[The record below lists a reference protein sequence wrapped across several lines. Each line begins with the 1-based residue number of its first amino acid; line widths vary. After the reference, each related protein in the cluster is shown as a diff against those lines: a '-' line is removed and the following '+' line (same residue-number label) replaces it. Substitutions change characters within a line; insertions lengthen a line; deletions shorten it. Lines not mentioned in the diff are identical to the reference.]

1 MRTGTT
7 GTGENGAAIAPYVE
21 AWRRRRDGS
30 GRSSVASAP
39 GAVWFEARREEAFE
53 RFKAQGFPTV
63 KDEAWRKTNLNALG
77 RTPFTPAAPVPES
90 ALTPSLFEQLTFEPW
105 DCTHLV
111 FLNGRFAPGL
121 SRIGRLPA
129 GVRLKN
135 LAAALAED
143 RDLLEPHLDRLARP
157 RGRSLSDLNTAL
169 MDDGLFLHVP
179 RGTLVEEPIHVL
191 FVQAG
196 NGTPAMT
203 HPRNLLVVESGAQ
216 ASVVESYGGIDGGV
230 TFTNAVT
237 EIVAGDDAVVSHL
250 RLERERPDAI
260 HIGHV
265 EATLGRSAAFVQQ
278 SVSLGGGLVR
288 QDTNAVLDGDGGD
301 ATLDGLYV
309 LSGRQHADHHTLIDH
324 ARPHGTSR
332 ELYKGVLDGHARGIF
347 DGTIV
352 VRPDA
357 QKTDARQ
364 VNRNLLLSEDSL
376 ADSKPTLL
384 IHADDVKCSHAA
396 TIGQLEEQAL
406 FYLRSRALSEETA
419 RSLLIRAFIVEVLG
433 RIRIEPVRA
442 GLECLLFTRR
452 TRP

>member
-1 MRTGTT
+1 MSAPET
-7 GTGENGAAIAPYVE
+7 AIDPFRE
-21 AWRRRRDGS
+21 AWQRRR
-30 GRSSVASAP
+30 
-39 GAVWFEARREEAFE
+39 GAGWFEAQRAAAFE
-53 RFKAQGFPTV
+53 RFAERGFPTTD
-63 KDEAWRKTNLNALG
+63 DEAWRKTSLRPLAQ
-77 RTPFTPAAPVPES
+77 TAFVPAPAASES
-90 ALTPSLFEQLTFEPW
+90 ALTPELFERLTFEPW

-121 SRIGRLPA
+121 SRIGRLPS

-135 LAAALAED
+135 LAAAFADD
-143 RDLLEPHLDRLARP
+143 RALLEPHLDRLART
-157 RGRSLSDLNTAL
+157 RERSLSDLNTAL

-179 RGTLVEEPIHVL
+179 RGTLLEEPIHVL

-203 HPRNLLVVESGAQ
+203 HPRNLVVAEQGAQ
-216 ASVVESYGGIDGGV
+216 ASVVESYAGIDGGV
-230 TFTNAVT
+230 TLTNAVT
-237 EIVAGDDAVVSHL
+237 EIVVEEDAVVSHL
-250 RLERERPDAI
+250 RLERERPQAI
-260 HIGHV
+260 HLGHV

-288 QDTNAVLDGDGGD
+288 QDTNALLDGEGAD

-309 LSGRQHADHHTLIDH
+309 LSGTQHADHHTLIDH
-324 ARPHGTSR
+324 ARPRGTSR
-332 ELYKGVLDGHARGIF
+332 ELYKGVLDGRARGVF

-364 VNRNLLLSEDSL
+364 VNRNLLLSEDAL

-419 RSLLIRAFIVEVLG
+419 RSLLIRAFIVDVLG

-452 TRP
+452 ARP

>member
-1 MRTGTT
+1 MSSLAPYRDAWQHRR
-7 GTGENGAAIAPYVE
+7 GTG
-21 AWRRRRDGS
+21 
-30 GRSSVASAP
+30 
-39 GAVWFEARREEAFE
+39 WFESKRAAAFE
-53 RFKAQGFPTV
+53 RFAERGLPTTE
-63 KDEAWRKTNLNALG
+63 DEAWRKTSLKALAQ
-77 RTPFTPAAPVPES
+77 TPFVPAPAASES
-90 ALTPSLFEQLTFEPW
+90 ALTPDHFERLTFEPW

-121 SRIGRLPA
+121 SRIGRMPP

-135 LAAALAED
+135 LAAAFTED
-143 RDLLEPHLDRLARP
+143 RGPLEPHLDRLAWSRE
-157 RGRSLSDLNTAL
+157 RALSDLNTAL

-196 NGTPAMT
+196 NGAPVMT
-203 HPRNLLVVESGAQ
+203 HPRSLVVVEKGAQ
-216 ASVVESYGGIDGGV
+216 ASVVESYAGIDGGV

-237 EIVAGDDAVVSHL
+237 EIVLEEEAVVSHL
-250 RLERERPDAI
+250 RLERERPQAI
-260 HIGHV
+260 HVGHV
-265 EATLGRSAAFVQQ
+265 EATLGRAAAFVQQ

-288 QDTNAVLDGDGGD
+288 QDTNALLDGEGAD

-309 LSGRQHADHHTLIDH
+309 LSGTQHADHHTLIDH

-332 ELYKGVLDGHARGIF
+332 ELYKGVLDGRARGVF

-364 VNRNLLLSEDSL
+364 VNRNLLLSGDAL

-419 RSLLIRAFIVEVLG
+419 RSLLIRAFIVDVLG

-452 TRP
+452 ARP

>member
-1 MRTGTT
+1 
-7 GTGENGAAIAPYVE
+7 
-21 AWRRRRDGS
+21 
-30 GRSSVASAP
+30 
-39 GAVWFEARREEAFE
+39 
-53 RFKAQGFPTV
+53 
-63 KDEAWRKTNLNALG
+63 
-77 RTPFTPAAPVPES
+77 
-90 ALTPSLFEQLTFEPW
+90 
-105 DCTHLV
+105 
-111 FLNGRFAPGL
+111 
-121 SRIGRLPA
+121 
-129 GVRLKN
+129 
-135 LAAALAED
+135 
-143 RDLLEPHLDRLARP
+143 
-157 RGRSLSDLNTAL
+157 
-169 MDDGLFLHVP
+169 MDDGRFLHVP
-179 RGTLVEEPIHVL
+179 RGTLLEEPIHVL

-203 HPRNLLVVESGAQ
+203 HPRNLVVAEQGAQ
-216 ASVVESYGGIDGGV
+216 ASVVESYAGIDGGV
-230 TFTNAVT
+230 TLTNAVT
-237 EIVAGDDAVVSHL
+237 EIVVEEDAVVSHL
-250 RLERERPDAI
+250 RLERERPQAI
-260 HIGHV
+260 HLGHV

-288 QDTNAVLDGDGGD
+288 QDTNALLDGEGAD

-309 LSGRQHADHHTLIDH
+309 LSGTQHADHHTLIDH
-324 ARPHGTSR
+324 ARPRGTSR
-332 ELYKGVLDGHARGIF
+332 ELYKGVLDGRARGVF

-364 VNRNLLLSEDSL
+364 VNRNLLLSEDAL

-419 RSLLIRAFIVEVLG
+419 RSLLIRAFIVDVLG

-452 TRP
+452 ARP

>member
-1 MRTGTT
+1 MSTSTT
-7 GTGENGAAIAPYVE
+7 GTGENAAAIAPYVE
-21 AWRRRRDGS
+21 AWRRR
-30 GRSSVASAP
+30 ACAP
-39 GAVWFEARREEAFE
+39 GAAWFEALREEAFE
-53 RFKAQGFPTV
+53 RFAAQGFPTV
-63 KDEAWRKTNLNALG
+63 KDEAWRKTSLNALG
-77 RTPFTPAAPVPES
+77 RTPFAPAPPAPES

-121 SRIGRLPA
+121 SRIGRLPS

-169 MDDGLFLHVP
+169 LDDGLFLHVP
-179 RGTLVEEPIHVL
+179 RGTLLEEPIHVL

-203 HPRNLLVVESGAQ
+203 HPRNLIVVESGAQ

-230 TFTNAVT
+230 TLTNAVT
-237 EIVAGDDAVVSHL
+237 EIVAQDDAVVSHL
-250 RLERERPDAI
+250 RLERERSSAI
-260 HIGHV
+260 HMGHV

-309 LSGRQHADHHTLIDH
+309 LSGQQHVDHHTLIDH

-332 ELYKGVLDGHARGIF
+332 ELYKGVLDGHARGVF
-347 DGTIV
+347 DGTIL

-364 VNRNLLLSEDSL
+364 VNRNLLLSEDAL

-452 TRP
+452 ARP